1 MGKNYSRDGNAPESR
16 ERRTTIKKIAVGVG
30 ALAGISSLPEKW
42 TRPIVEG
49 IVLPA
54 HAQTSAN
61 LVICPAVTLTL
72 LSGTQASGAVTV
84 RVQGCVTPPT
94 GGVQILLAV
103 QGSQAAA
110 AAAGTV
116 PLKPEGLLE
125 RALAAAGVLLV
136 GEAIAADCAEI
147 AGTAMTDA
155 QGIFTADFEIP
166 CGPGIQSVYAYAA
179 LAADRRSGG
188 YGYGVL
194 SVPGETTSTTKPV
207 EPPKTPISPCSVG
220 IDNRLPE
227 DITLMSNGIEYTVA
241 ARGTLFV
248 DLTVYEEPFSL
259 TFRASTNTNK
269 VLARSG
275 TNAISKPFTDE
286 VTVDD
291 AGCGDRYTIGV

>member
-30 ALAGISSLPEKW
+30 ALAGISSLPEQW
-42 TRPIVEG
+42 TRPVVEG

-61 LVICPAVTLTL
+61 LLICRELFLSL
-72 LSGTQASGAVTV
+72 LSGTQSSGTVAV
-84 RVQGCVTPPT
+84 RVQGCITPPT
-94 GGVQILLAV
+94 GGVAILLAV

-110 AAAGTV
+110 GTASRE
-116 PLKPEGLLE
+116 PEGLLE
-125 RALAAAGVLLV
+125 RALGAVGDLLV
-136 GEAIAADCAEI
+136 KEAVAADCPEI
-147 AGTAMTDA
+147 GGKAVTDA
-155 QGIFTADFEIP
+155 QGHFSADFEIP

-179 LAADRRSGG
+179 LTADRKNGG
-188 YGYGVL
+188 YGSGVV

-207 EPPKTPISPCSVG
+207 EPPKPPISPCSVG

-227 DITLMSNGIEYTVA
+227 DITLMSNGTEYTVA